1 MALVI
6 GNGESRRNV
15 NINNIT
21 QTKFGCNAILRDYWV
36 NHLICVD
43 RKMVREAVNTKYKG
57 IIYTRK
63 DWYNEFHNNE
73 YVKVVPELPYEGT
86 ERADDPFHWGS
97 GPYAVLL
104 ASLLTNGWEEDIHII
119 GFDLY
124 SKTDRVNNIYKD
136 TPNYNNSDHHAIDP
150 RYWIHQIGIIF
161 QQFPHHTYKIYTDDD
176 WDLPKAWNNT
186 NVSLDKLSTL

>member
-6 GNGESRRNV
+6 GNGESRANV
-15 NINNIT
+15 NIDNIT
-21 QTKFGCNAILRDYWV
+21 QTKFGCNAILRDFWV

-43 RKMVREAVNTKYKG
+43 RKMVREAVNSNYNG

-63 DWYNEFHNNE
+63 DWYNEFQ
-73 YVKVVPELPYEGT
+73 YTDQVKIVPDLPYEGP

-104 ASLLTNGWEEDIHII
+104 ASILTNGWEEDINLI

-124 SKTDRVNNIYKD
+124 SNTDRVNNIYKD

-150 RYWIHQIGIIF
+150 RYWIHQIGVIF
-161 QQFPHHTYKIYTDDD
+161 EKFPYHRYKIYAPDD
-176 WDLPKAWNNT
+176 WNLPKSWNAM
-186 NVSLDKLSTL
+186 NVSLDKLSSL

>member
-6 GNGESRRNV
+6 GNGESRANV

-21 QTKFGCNAILRDYWV
+21 QTKFGCNAILRDFWV

-43 RKMVREAVNTKYKG
+43 RKMVREAVNSDYNG

-63 DWYNEFHNNE
+63 DWYNEFQDNKNVHI
-73 YVKVVPELPYEGT
+73 VPQLPYEGT

-104 ASLLTNGWEEDIHII
+104 ASLLTNEWEEDINLI

-124 SKTDRVNNIYKD
+124 SKNDRVNNIYKD
-136 TPNYNNSDHHAIDP
+136 SPNYNNSDHHAIDP

-161 QQFPHHTYKIYTDDD
+161 KNFTHQTYKIYSDDELS
-176 WDLPKAWNNT
+176 LPKALNNT
-186 NVSLDKLSTL
+186 NVSLDKLSNL